1 MPKKEYAKIVSIDI
15 SIESI
20 KMNERIGH
28 SVINH

>member
-20 KMNERIGH
+20 KMNERIEH
-28 SVINH
+28 SH